1 MITRGIAVW
10 NEGTKNWEEIDFD
23 DPMTFF
29 ETHSDF
35 AKDFILKDEERIS
48 NYKDY
53 SREIER
59 NKYDSNFK
67 QILDPVD
74 FLLQYYGYVKIG
86 IKIDDAAKFMLYY
99 NEYDNFNETEMGKKR
114 SELINLYRA
123 RGFREESSGR
133 LYIPD
138 FVYEMQRDN
147 GLFKHQTPID
157 LEK

>member
-1 MITRGIAVW
+1 
-10 NEGTKNWEEIDFD
+10 
-23 DPMTFF
+23 MTFF

-114 SELINLYRA
+114 TYQS
-123 RGFREESSGR
+123 
-133 LYIPD
+133 
-138 FVYEMQRDN
+138 V
-147 GLFKHQTPID
+147 
-157 LEK
+157 